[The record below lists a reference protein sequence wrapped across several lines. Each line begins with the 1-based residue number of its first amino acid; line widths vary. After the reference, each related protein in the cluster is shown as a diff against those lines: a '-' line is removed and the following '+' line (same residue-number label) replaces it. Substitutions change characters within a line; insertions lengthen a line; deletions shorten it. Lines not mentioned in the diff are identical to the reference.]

1 MGVSVPYFGV
11 LTIRILLFRVL
22 YSGPLFS
29 ETPKCFI
36 GCAGSIAVILLS
48 STTFSGSIR
57 YAPIHSS
64 SYLPGVPLRRKIDFR
79 AKHAAAYARGPFPGG
94 LVLASGF
101 EDGS

>member
-48 STTFSGSIR
+48 STTVF
-57 YAPIHSS
+57 
-64 SYLPGVPLRRKIDFR
+64 
-79 AKHAAAYARGPFPGG
+79 
-94 LVLASGF
+94 GF
-101 EDGS
+101 YKVCPDTF